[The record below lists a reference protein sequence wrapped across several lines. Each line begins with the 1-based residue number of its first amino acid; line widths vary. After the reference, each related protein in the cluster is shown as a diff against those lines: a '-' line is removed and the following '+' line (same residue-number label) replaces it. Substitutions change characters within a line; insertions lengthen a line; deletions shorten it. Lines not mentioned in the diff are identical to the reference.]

1 MKNKIKGF
9 IAALLF
15 SVGFFAIL
23 KWWNGLRLFD
33 LETLIFSMT
42 TLITIYLVNYLFKK
56 LFKPTGKSVAE
67 VKKNLLRSF
76 LLFALLTYCIAISLF
91 AIGFYLL
98 YYLNGWNTDMFIMQF
113 FRNIFPGG
121 IISIFFGILIANTF
135 FFYTSW
141 LQAVDREQQVREENL
156 IYKYQT
162 LKKQVNPHFLFN
174 SLNTLS
180 ELIYTDTKR
189 ADQYIQKLAATYRYI
204 LEQEENQ
211 LITLEEELRFVTYYF
226 DLQKERLGDKIEL
239 KVQIDNPAGYNILPV
254 SLQGLVENALKHNLA
269 STQHPLRISIRRES
283 DFIIVTN
290 PIQRKAILDDSTE
303 TGLKNLA
310 ERIKLIM
317 DKEMIVIEE
326 NNNFIVKLPI
336 TEVHA

>member
-135 FFYTSW
+135 FF
-141 LQAVDREQQVREENL
+141 
-156 IYKYQT
+156 I
-162 LKKQVNPHFLFN
+162 
-174 SLNTLS
+174 
-180 ELIYTDTKR
+180 
-189 ADQYIQKLAATYRYI
+189 
-204 LEQEENQ
+204 
-211 LITLEEELRFVTYYF
+211 
-226 DLQKERLGDKIEL
+226 
-239 KVQIDNPAGYNILPV
+239 PV
-254 SLQGLVENALKHNLA
+254 GCR
-269 STQHPLRISIRRES
+269 P
-283 DFIIVTN
+283 
-290 PIQRKAILDDSTE
+290 
-303 TGLKNLA
+303 
-310 ERIKLIM
+310 
-317 DKEMIVIEE
+317 
-326 NNNFIVKLPI
+326 
-336 TEVHA
+336 